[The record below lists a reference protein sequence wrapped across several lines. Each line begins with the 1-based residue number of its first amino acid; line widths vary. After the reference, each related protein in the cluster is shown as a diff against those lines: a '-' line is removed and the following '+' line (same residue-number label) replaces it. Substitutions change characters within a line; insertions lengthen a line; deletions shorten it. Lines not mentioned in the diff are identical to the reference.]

1 MIRDLFQELGKEE
14 RGKEK
19 KAQSLALPFL
29 PPWLVRRG
37 EKMKR
42 KRQEMMGSHVQKE
55 KKEEGMRIKKGLG
68 AEKEEKE
75 KETHSHLMIEM
86 ELFLSFL
93 YFGLIKKA
101 HTGCYFIQER
111 MACLFVECV

>member
-55 KKEEGMRIKKGLG
+55 KKRGRNEDKKGTRGGKRGRRKGNPL
-68 AEKEEKE
+68 A
-75 KETHSHLMIEM
+75 LDD
-86 ELFLSFL
+86 
-93 YFGLIKKA
+93 
-101 HTGCYFIQER
+101 
-111 MACLFVECV
+111 

>member
-55 KKEEGMRIKKGLG
+55 KRGRNEDKKGNRGGKRGRRKGNPFALDD
-68 AEKEEKE
+68 
-75 KETHSHLMIEM
+75 
-86 ELFLSFL
+86 
-93 YFGLIKKA
+93 
-101 HTGCYFIQER
+101 
-111 MACLFVECV
+111 